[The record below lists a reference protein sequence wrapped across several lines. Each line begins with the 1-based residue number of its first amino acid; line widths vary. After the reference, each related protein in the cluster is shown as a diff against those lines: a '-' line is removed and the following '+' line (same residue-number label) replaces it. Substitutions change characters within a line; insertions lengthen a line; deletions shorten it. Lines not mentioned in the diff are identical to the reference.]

1 MSNFISGSG
10 FIQAAMLRICVG
22 LIFVGLAVAA
32 HTAQSEESPFAPDL
46 DILTIQPVR
55 ANNDRLLPYQFNASI
70 TLTRSEDIV
79 PAGSG
84 FGNTPRLHII
94 AEPKK
99 EAIWSVNSRWQVTP
113 DSDRISLSPVLRF
126 ESKGERLEI
135 KPRRNSIWVGWR
147 KTFP

>member
-32 HTAQSEESPFAPDL
+32 HTAQSEESPFAPGL

-55 ANNDRLLPYQFNASI
+55 ASADRLLPYHLNASI
-70 TLTRSEDIV
+70 TLTRSAEAA

-84 FGNTPRLHII
+84 FGNTPQFHIV

-99 EAIWSVNSRWQVTP
+99 EAVWSTNARWQIAP

-126 ESKGERLEI
+126 ESKEGRFEI
-135 KPRRNSIWVGWR
+135 KPRRHSVWFGWR